1 MADSS
6 PSFSHTLV
14 LVANRDATSLTQV
27 DIHAARDLVHGAAP
41 VTLSEGEA
49 VEIACHAPPIW
60 DAPDIAAL
68 RAVFAGRG
76 LDVLVT
82 PRHGRRKRLLVAD
95 MDSTIVNCE
104 TLDDIAAHA
113 GIGEKIAEITTRSM
127 NGEIEF
133 EAALRERVALL
144 RGLPVDLLD
153 KAWKDVRL
161 NPGALELVRTM
172 RANGAHTAL
181 VSGGFTFF
189 TSRVAQLCGFN
200 ENHANTL
207 LEADERLTGHVGL
220 PILGPD
226 AKLEHLRRLVA
237 HGGIDMHDAMA
248 TGDGANDLAMLRVA
262 GAGIAFHAK
271 PAVRREIS
279 NQVNETTLRTL
290 LFAQGY
296 RADEFVTA

>member
-1 MADSS
+1 MA
-6 PSFSHTLV
+6 
-14 LVANRDATSLTQV
+14 ARDATSLTPV
-27 DIHAARDLVHGAAP
+27 DIRAARDLVRGAAP
-41 VTLSEGEA
+41 ITLSEGEA
-49 VEIACHAPPIW
+49 VEIACPAPETW
-60 DAPDIAAL
+60 DNPDIGAL

-82 PRHGRRKRLLVAD
+82 PGHNRRKRLLVAD

-104 TLDDIAAHA
+104 TLDDIAAHT
-113 GIGEKIAEITTRSM
+113 GIGAQIAEITRRSM

-144 RGLPVDLLD
+144 RGLSTDLLER
-153 KAWKDVRL
+153 AWRDVRL

-172 RANGAHTAL
+172 RAAGARTAL

-189 TSRVAQLCGFN
+189 TSRVAALCGFD

-207 LEADERLTGHVGL
+207 LAQGDTLTGTVGL

-226 AKLEHLRRLVA
+226 AKLAHLERLVKE
-237 HGGIDMHDAMA
+237 GGLDMDDAMA

-271 PAVRREIS
+271 PTVRREIAS
-279 NQVNETTLRTL
+279 QVNHTTLRTL

-296 RADEFVTA
+296 RAAEFVTA

>member
-1 MADSS
+1 MPDS
-6 PSFSHTLV
+6 PSLTHTLV
-14 LVANRDATSLTQV
+14 LVATRDATSLTPV
-27 DIHAARDLVHGAAP
+27 DIQVARDLVRGAAP

-49 VEIACHAPPIW
+49 VEIACPAPETW
-60 DAPDIAAL
+60 DSPGIGSVRAAL
-68 RAVFAGRG
+68 AERA

-82 PRHGRRKRLLVAD
+82 PAHNRRKRLLVAD

-113 GIGEKIAEITTRSM
+113 GIGEKIAEITRRSM

-133 EAALRERVALL
+133 ESALHERVALL
-144 RGLPVDLLD
+144 AGRPVSLLER
-153 KAWKDVRL
+153 AWQDVKL
-161 NPGALELVRTM
+161 NTGALELVRTM
-172 RANGAHTAL
+172 RANGARTAL

-189 TSRVAQLCGFN
+189 TRKVAARCGFD

-207 LEADERLTGHVGL
+207 LTQGDTLTGRVGE

-226 AKLEHLRRLVA
+226 AKLAHLKRLVKEEML
-237 HGGIDMHDAMA
+237 DMDDAMA

-271 PAVRREIS
+271 PAVRREIG
-279 NQVNETTLRTL
+279 NQVNHTTLRTL

-296 RADEFVTA
+296 RADEFVTV

>member
-1 MADSS
+1 MA
-6 PSFSHTLV
+6 T
-14 LVANRDATSLTQV
+14 RDATSLTPV
-27 DIHAARDLVHGAAP
+27 DIEVARDLVRGAAP

-49 VEIACHAPPIW
+49 VEIACPAPETW
-60 DAPDIAAL
+60 DSPGIGSVRAAL
-68 RAVFAGRG
+68 AERA

-82 PRHGRRKRLLVAD
+82 PAHNRRKRLLVAD

-113 GIGEKIAEITTRSM
+113 GIGEKIAEITRRSM

-133 EAALRERVALL
+133 ESALHERVALL
-144 RGLPVDLLD
+144 AGRPVSLLER
-153 KAWKDVRL
+153 AWQDVKL
-161 NPGALELVRTM
+161 NTGALELVRTM
-172 RANGAHTAL
+172 RANGARTAL

-189 TSRVAQLCGFN
+189 TRKVAARCGFD

-207 LEADERLTGHVGL
+207 LTRGDTLTGGVGE

-226 AKLEHLRRLVA
+226 AKLAHLKRLVKEEML
-237 HGGIDMHDAMA
+237 DMDDAMA

-271 PAVRREIS
+271 PAVRREIG
-279 NQVNETTLRTL
+279 NQVNHTTLRTL

-296 RADEFVTA
+296 RADEFVTG

>member
-14 LVANRDATSLTQV
+14 LVANRGATSLTPV
-27 DIHAARDLVHGAAP
+27 DIQMARDLVRGAAP

-49 VEIACHAPPIW
+49 VEIACNAPATW
-60 DAPDIAAL
+60 EAPDIGAA
-68 RAVFAGRG
+68 RDVFAGRDI
-76 LDVLVT
+76 DVLVT
-82 PRHGRRKRLLVAD
+82 PRANRRKRLLVAD
-95 MDSTIVNCE
+95 MDSTIVGCE

-113 GIGEKIAEITTRSM
+113 GIGDRIAEITRRSM

-133 EAALRERVALL
+133 EAALHERVALL
-144 RGLPVDLLD
+144 RGLPVTLLE

-161 NPGALELVRTM
+161 NAGARELVRTM
-172 RANGAHTAL
+172 RAHGARTAL

-189 TSRVAQLCGFN
+189 TSRVAELCGFD

-207 LEADERLTGHVGL
+207 LATGGELTGKVGH

-226 AKLEHLRRLVA
+226 AKLAHLRRLVA
-237 HGGIDMHDAMA
+237 QGGLDMADAMA

-279 NQVNETTLRTL
+279 NQVNATTLRSL

-296 RADEFVTA
+296 HVNEFVTP